1 MRKKQH
7 RPAVDGLAEA
17 RAIPER
23 ILLFDDELS
32 MLFAAR
38 VVWRN
43 QLELGIRFE
52 REWDVTDRTRIARL
66 LSGRYYALP
75 VA

>member
-1 MRKKQH
+1 
-7 RPAVDGLAEA
+7 
-17 RAIPER
+17 
-23 ILLFDDELS
+23 
-32 MLFAAR
+32 